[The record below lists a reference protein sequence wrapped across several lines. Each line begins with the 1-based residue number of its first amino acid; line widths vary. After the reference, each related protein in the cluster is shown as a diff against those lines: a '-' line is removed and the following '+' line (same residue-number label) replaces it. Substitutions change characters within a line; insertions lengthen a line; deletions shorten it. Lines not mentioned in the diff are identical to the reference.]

1 MKIKELI
8 KLLQLYPEDTEV
20 MAFDASVSWT
30 APVTGALYD
39 SGDETLELT
48 TDD

>member
-8 KLLQLYPEDTEV
+8 NLLQLYPEDTEV
-20 MAFDASVSWT
+20 LAFDEDVSV
-30 APVTGALYD
+30 PVPITGAIY
-39 SGDETLELT
+39 SEGDETLELT

>member
-1 MKIKELI
+1 MTIKEL
-8 KLLQLYPEDTEV
+8 KQLLSLYPDETVV
-20 MAFDASVSWT
+20 MAFDANVSWT